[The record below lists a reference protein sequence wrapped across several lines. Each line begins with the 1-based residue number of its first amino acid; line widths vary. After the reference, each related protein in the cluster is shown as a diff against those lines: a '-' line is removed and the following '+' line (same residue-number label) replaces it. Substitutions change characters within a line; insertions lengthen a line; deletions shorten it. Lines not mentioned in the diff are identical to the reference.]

1 MSLYPFDQLKLSLV
15 RTASMRMAALLLMI
29 GCSFSKGTKKDFATG
44 LGTSYNGFAI
54 DNIAVVGDGDKALS
68 SAEVPMDSKFAIVFQ
83 GIENYT
89 LKNEKAFPGLAITV
103 TDSKGTEIMKEA
115 DLFAGSAE
123 GYSSED
129 ASVLRGTIT
138 VASPMEAGQSYHCKI
153 RVFDKNNSTS
163 EIESEMDFKVK

>member
-1 MSLYPFDQLKLSLV
+1 MSLNTFHTLHQSFMRFISL
-15 RTASMRMAALLLMI
+15 RTAALVFLV

-54 DNIAVVGDGDKALS
+54 DNIVIVGAGDKVLS

-89 LKNEKAFPGLAITV
+89 LRNEKAFPGLSIVV
-103 TDSKGTEIMKEA
+103 TDSKGTEILKEN
-115 DLFAGSAE
+115 DLFSASAD
-123 GYSSED
+123 GFSSEE

-138 VASPMEAGQSYHCKI
+138 VASPMEAGRSYHCKM
-153 RVFDKNNSTS
+153 RVFDKNNPTS
-163 EIESEMDFKVK
+163 EIVSELDFKVK